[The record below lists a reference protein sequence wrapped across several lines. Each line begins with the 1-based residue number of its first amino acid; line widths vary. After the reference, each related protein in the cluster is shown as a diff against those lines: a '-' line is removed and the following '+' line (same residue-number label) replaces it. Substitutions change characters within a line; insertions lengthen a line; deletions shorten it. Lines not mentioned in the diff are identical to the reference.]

1 MNDTCPP
8 EQHHEYFFWWKEGL
22 ATLIVGI
29 TGLIANSIA
38 IPILLSKKLISIFNR
53 LLVSLAIF
61 DNIFLFC
68 TLSET
73 IRRNFHNSDLQT
85 ISFIYIF
92 YPLQNIS
99 AVCSIYTTIGLA
111 AERWLA
117 VSRPVEYHLSV
128 NANGARP
135 WKRVTAYVAPILIFS
150 IAYNIPK
157 FFEVKPRV
165 NVIYNQTEY
174 DPIAK
179 THVVYNVTQMDF
191 DLTGIRMNEDYVF
204 YYVNVSRL
212 IITGIIPLFSLS
224 YLNMSIYRLIKKR
237 GDTSL
242 RGPLSRTRDSNIAS
256 NSQKLVEENRAAI
269 VLFFIVVMFLICS
282 LPRVIL
288 NLYEVLKLNMLRA
301 VVSNK
306 CYTLPLWVDLLS
318 SVSIALL
325 VINSS
330 INFFVYCFVNRTFR
344 NEFFAHMNRMW
355 TFITHRRDRI
365 FAGCI
370 YGSSERIQMEGCVNI
385 RNNNGHVIN
394 NSNNFEL
401 DLEIQDG
408 SIMNTMTMEQ
418 TTETIKKQSD
428 TIMDEGTG
436 VLTTNV

>member
-1 MNDTCPP
+1 MST
-8 EQHHEYFFWWKEGL
+8 
-22 ATLIVGI
+22 
-29 TGLIANSIA
+29 
-38 IPILLSKKLISIFNR
+38 
-53 LLVSLAIF
+53 SL
-61 DNIFLFC
+61 
-68 TLSET
+68 
-73 IRRNFHNSDLQT
+73 
-85 ISFIYIF
+85 
-92 YPLQNIS
+92 
-99 AVCSIYTTIGLA
+99 
-111 AERWLA
+111 
-117 VSRPVEYHLSV
+117 
-128 NANGARP
+128 
-135 WKRVTAYVAPILIFS
+135 
-150 IAYNIPK
+150 
-157 FFEVKPRV
+157 
-165 NVIYNQTEY
+165 
-174 DPIAK
+174 
-179 THVVYNVTQMDF
+179 
-191 DLTGIRMNEDYVF
+191 
-204 YYVNVSRL
+204 
-212 IITGIIPLFSLS
+212 
-224 YLNMSIYRLIKKR
+224 LIKKR

-355 TFITHRRDRI
+355 TFITHRRDKI

-370 YGSSERIQMEGCVNI
+370 YGSSERIQMEGCVNM

-418 TTETIKKQSD
+418 TTETIKKQSGLWGNYASD
-428 TIMDEGTG
+428 KEELASLQSLTSPSSNTNDEEMVFEKLLDRKEYAAAKIVVELPSAQINMKRLICIN
-436 VLTTNV
+436 VLSDQIE